1 MRNFLGRDGPHFAPT
16 PAVRVAGPN
25 REIFIAPRP
34 PGGDWARAGSDV
46 NVRLS
51 GQDSRRPLPRV
62 SNQIAACP
70 GVVAHRIADGTV
82 EVAGY
87 AEKERL
93 ITEAVVPNSSSV
105 KERLKTDGSVRNA
118 GWSCSGALANRRTGQ
133 KMMIMKYSLTLLS
146 ICAVFGVIPGRAD
159 EVLPP
164 RFNFDRYS
172 AMVKSSPFA
181 IATAVALP
189 AATPN
194 FAKDLYVANA
204 AHSPEGDMA
213 TIASSSDQNFKKYL
227 TTREPVDGYSIAS
240 IEWSD
245 RVGATKVTISKDGKF
260 ATLTFNQALLAQQ
273 APPNARRA
281 PGQPNRVAPPSMPRQ
296 ARTRGMIQRN
306 PKPVAVPTPNLTP
319 VPTPTATLPA
329 QTFVPDRPS
338 LKPVPTPN
346 PEFVP
351 DRPSLKPVPTPNP
364 EPPVPGSID
373 GSDRSK

>member
-1 MRNFLGRDGPHFAPT
+1 MG
-16 PAVRVAGPN
+16 
-25 REIFIAPRP
+25 
-34 PGGDWARAGSDV
+34 
-46 NVRLS
+46 
-51 GQDSRRPLPRV
+51 
-62 SNQIAACP
+62 
-70 GVVAHRIADGTV
+70 

-87 AEKERL
+87 VEKERL

-105 KERLKTDGSVRNA
+105 KERLKMDGTVRTA
-118 GWSCSGALANRRTGQ
+118 GWSCWRTVAAGRAEP
-133 KMMIMKYSLTLLS
+133 MTIMKYSLALLS

-159 EVLPP
+159 DVLPP

-172 AMVKSSPFA
+172 AMVKNSPFA

-227 TTREPVDGYSIAS
+227 TTREPVDGYGIAS
-240 IEWSD
+240 IEWSE

-306 PKPVAVPTPNLTP
+306 PKPVPVPTPNLAP
-319 VPTPTATLPA
+319 VP
-329 QTFVPDRPS
+329 RPN
-338 LKPVPTPN
+338 LEPVPPPN
-346 PEFVP
+346 LEPI
-351 DRPSLKPVPTPNP
+351 PTRNF
-364 EPPVPGSID
+364 EPAVPGSVD
-373 GSDRSK
+373 SAVNAPASTPSQAEREAAERAAAMRKPDSYKE